1 MHEAPAHQE
10 RSLREMDI
18 SEDTIQFFRNLQRP
32 RNRCSQPGRGGGRGV
47 RNEFSRLYASRLYR
61 GARNLGKLETTL
73 HVVGDGVG
81 ESSVKA
87 DALSRHFVW
96 KLLIANLRGCRNDLS
111 QHDTF
116 EGGNVRYVR
125 FNSRTPVG
133 LRLHRKRIVS
143 SRCRRK

>member
-1 MHEAPAHQE
+1 M
-10 RSLREMDI
+10 
-18 SEDTIQFFRNLQRP
+18 
-32 RNRCSQPGRGGGRGV
+32 QPTGAVRRRV

-73 HVVGDGVG
+73 HVVDDGVG

-87 DALSRHFVW
+87 DARALEALHVW

-116 EGGNVRYVR
+116 EGRNVRYILIQGHWQAYASAVTGLSR
-125 FNSRTPVG
+125 PDARENESSSRNGPFRASRT
-133 LRLHRKRIVS
+133 
-143 SRCRRK
+143 